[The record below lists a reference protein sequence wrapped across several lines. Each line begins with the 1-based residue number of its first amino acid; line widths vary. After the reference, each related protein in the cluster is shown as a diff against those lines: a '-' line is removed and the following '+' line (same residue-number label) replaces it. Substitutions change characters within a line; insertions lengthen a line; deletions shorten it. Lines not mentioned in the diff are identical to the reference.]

1 MNDLTYGG
9 LVNNEI
15 NLLSDGTPRRPLVH
29 IHDICNTIHTVIND
43 SRNLDK
49 EVFNV
54 GSDKM
59 NYSIKDIAEKIG
71 ISLNLEQITF
81 GKHDSDQRSYVLNF
95 NKLNSF
101 FPNFNIKYTLEE
113 GIDDLVKNLKRYEIT
128 GSEKRIKILNE
139 LIDYKKIDKNLYW
152 IK

>member
-1 MNDLTYGG
+1 
-9 LVNNEI
+9 
-15 NLLSDGTPRRPLVH
+15 
-29 IHDICNTIHTVIND
+29 
-43 SRNLDK
+43 
-49 EVFNV
+49 
-54 GSDKM
+54 M